1 MKASVLTE
9 LLLQHPDATVMHV
22 EHYAMDEDGVYPVH
36 THHVFLKGEEVTLQM
51 YFDDYETKFVD
62 DDGKAT
68 RDLIV
73 LL

>member
-1 MKASVLTE
+1 MKASVLSE

-36 THHVFLKGEEVTLQM
+36 VAHVFIEGEQVTLEM
-51 YFDDYETKFVD
+51 YIDDYQEKFVD
-62 DDGKAT
+62 DEGNAT